1 MTSSNM
7 ITLTPQ
13 MKKQLTLHGSL
24 SLPLRIGERAWITH
38 GDFSIVTSPVKKI
51 WEVGVERIIFETHNT
66 IYTLQFSIVSSATE
80 VMCA

>member
-13 MKKQLTLHGSL
+13 MKKQMTLHGSL

-38 GDFSIVTSPVKKI
+38 GDFSIVTSPVKRFGKS
-51 WEVGVERIIFETHNT
+51 ELSELYLKHIIRFIRFNSQSFH
-66 IYTLQFSIVSSATE
+66 LQPR
-80 VMCA
+80 